1 MENERV
7 QIADRRD
14 LAVMEVKRLEKEI
27 EEFETEA
34 KALKNVL
41 KSLSSEKQQIEDE
54 KAEKVKSMTHLEL
67 SMSKGIF
74 YKKNSLVLFSTGNS
88 GQNLFLFLMFDRIFL
103 NADVYSITLRT
114 LQPL

>member
-14 LAVMEVKRLEKEI
+14 IAVMEVKRLEKEI

-67 SMSKGIF
+67 SMSEIE
-74 YKKNSLVLFSTGNS
+74 KNGDIGGKVRTF
-88 GQNLFLFLMFDRIFL
+88 FFFL
-103 NADVYSITLRT
+103 NGQLN
-114 LQPL
+114 LQLNNVETFGR